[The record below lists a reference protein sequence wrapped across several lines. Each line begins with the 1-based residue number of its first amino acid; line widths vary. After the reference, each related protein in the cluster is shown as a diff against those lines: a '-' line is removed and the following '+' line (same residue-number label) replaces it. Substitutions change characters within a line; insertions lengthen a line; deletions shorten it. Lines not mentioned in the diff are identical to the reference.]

1 MAEGYGDPNI
11 CNMARL
17 EQVLKGIKSIQAKS
31 SKKPTRLPI
40 TPELLRKMRQVWMR
54 GNGSGSWDNIMLWAA
69 SLLCFFGFLRSGEI
83 TVPTDAGFDEGVHL
97 TFNDISVD
105 CTENPQVIRVRIKAS
120 KTDPFRVGAD
130 IFIGRTDNDLCPVA
144 AVLAFMALRGP
155 GPFFHFRDS
164 KPLTRSHLVAK
175 LKESIQAAGVNCAAY
190 SGHSFRSGAATTA
203 ARQGIG
209 DVTIQMLGRWKSSA
223 YQLYIKTPREQLARS
238 SLAGP
243 GPSSIKLTLVWRF
256 TGCTQGP
263 YIPSLAGVAISSSY
277 LQFLLLLTYCPLL
290 IRAVIKFTY
299 YGSKVHRG
307 VWAGYSLAEFGQG
320 YYSWEIIMVN

>member
-1 MAEGYGDPNI
+1 MAEGYRDPNI

-83 TVPTDAGFDEGVHL
+83 TVPTDADFNEGAHF

-105 CTENPQVIRVRIKAS
+105 CTENPQVIRVRIKTS
-120 KTDPFRVGAD
+120 KTNPFRVGAD

-155 GPFFHFRDS
+155 GPGPFFRFRDG
-164 KPLTRSHLVAK
+164 KPLTRPRLVAK

-190 SGHSFRSGAATTA
+190 LGHSFRSGAATTGT
-203 ARQGIG
+203 RQGIG
-209 DVTIQMLGRWKSSA
+209 NATIKMLGRWKSST
-223 YQLYIKTPREQLARS
+223 YQLYIKTPREQLAAVSRA
-238 SLAGP
+238 LACP
-243 GPSSIKLTLVWRF
+243 PSNS
-256 TGCTQGP
+256 P
-263 YIPSLAGVAISSSY
+263 
-277 LQFLLLLTYCPLL
+277 
-290 IRAVIKFTY
+290 
-299 YGSKVHRG
+299 
-307 VWAGYSLAEFGQG
+307 
-320 YYSWEIIMVN
+320 